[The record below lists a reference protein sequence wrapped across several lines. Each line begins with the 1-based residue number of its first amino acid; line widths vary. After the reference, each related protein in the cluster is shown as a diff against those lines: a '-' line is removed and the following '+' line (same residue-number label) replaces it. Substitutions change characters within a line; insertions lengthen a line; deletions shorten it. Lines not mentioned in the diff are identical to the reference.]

1 MRCIRAVKLVMEVW
15 KRGFLCETAKI
26 GEMRPILVPLE
37 WKIYRGYAHTFYMG
51 QVIIYH
57 CRTPPLIIKHSG
69 SHPSDRVQLLPRT
82 KISLFAINPYVA
94 GKWTCH
100 RSSWISFVSRTLGYW
115 HCTGPVHIIILHS
128 PRWLTQNL
136 HIFMAQLRRKRIYA
150 RGNGCRAPHVAV
162 LRWEAVHHRFCWD
175 LACFEWVFFIS
186 TTHDLGD

>member
-1 MRCIRAVKLVMEVW
+1 MKKRLFVW
-15 KRGFLCETAKI
+15 NGQNWRDETDFSSTWVENISRLCTH
-26 GEMRPILVPLE
+26 ILYGPGDHLSLPN
-37 WKIYRGYAHTFYMG
+37 AAAA
-51 QVIIYH
+51 
-57 CRTPPLIIKHSG
+57 IIKHSG